1 MLVADQVA
9 RCAFGH
15 HFAVIEDGQPLAE
28 PFGFIHEMRGQQD
41 GLALRQQLLQAIPDQ
56 VPGLRMAV
64 VFGSRAKGTHRPG
77 SDVDLALFGESIRAA
92 DLVRLSEHLNED
104 SPLPYRFDVVQ
115 YETLASEELR
125 SHIDRVGLRIWP
137 APPLS

>member
-1 MLVADQVA
+1 MILDT
-9 RCAFGH
+9 
-15 HFAVIEDGQPLAE
+15 
-28 PFGFIHEMRGQQD
+28 
-41 GLALRQQLLQAIPDQ
+41 GLRTDDLEHIRKALDQ

-77 SDVDLALFGESIRAA
+77 SDVDLAIFGESVKAA
-92 DLVRLSEHLNED
+92 DLVRLSEQLNED

-115 YETLASEELR
+115 YETLASEDLR

-137 APPLS
+137 ETSLT